1 AEFIHDPNSVPIKIN
16 FIPRQPVPGGSRV
29 RVMIVVPAFA
39 PANQCNPPT
48 VGRIVAR
55 RKPAGAPRMRR
66 RIYQP
71 GEMQANNG
79 AQENAPEHEGK
90 PAESEKRYSQ
100 RNNRNIMILRNP
112 DVKLVLG
119 QVGNVAGQSGRVV
132 VHGLAH
138 QNPAHMRP
146 PLSISW
152 GMRVA
157 FLVRMLVVN
166 SMCGH
171 PENGAAFE
179 SKSR

>member
-1 AEFIHDPNSVPIKIN
+1 
-16 FIPRQPVPGGSRV
+16 
-29 RVMIVVPAFA
+29 
-39 PANQCNPPT
+39 
-48 VGRIVAR
+48 VAR
-55 RKPAGAPRMRR
+55 RKPARAPRMRR

-71 GEMQANNG
+71 GEMQAHDG

-100 RNNRNIMILRNP
+100 RNNRNIVILRNP

-179 SKSR
+179 SKSRAHGKEIFEPAGRLVSAMSEQAVVADANSQARGDPPQYGCHGERFPGE